1 MRLTS
6 IILFFV
12 SLLSVSCSRDN
23 DAKIEGR
30 WQTTSIESPRH
41 SLYTDSLFW
50 SFDMGVCEMQT
61 LKASNPHY
69 AEQIYGSYLIND
81 DSIRISI
88 SSDYYYMAK
97 QNKYL
102 DWNTQERKFAIREIT
117 LKSLKLSVNDTIY
130 SFRKY
135 Y

>member
-1 MRLTS
+1 MRLKYIFLLV
-6 IILFFV
+6 IIF
-12 SLLSVSCSRDN
+12 LLSCSNDN
-23 DAKIEGR
+23 EVKIEGR

-50 SFDMGVCEMQT
+50 SFDMGVCELQT

-69 AEQIYGSYLIND
+69 AEQIYGSYLINE

-102 DWNTQERKFAIREIT
+102 DWNTQERKFAIRELT
-117 LKSLKLSVNDTIY
+117 TKSLKLSINDTIY

>member
-1 MRLTS
+1 MRLKH
-6 IILFFV
+6 IVILFSILF
-12 SLLSVSCSRDN
+12 LSCSKDN
-23 DAKIEGR
+23 EVKIEGR

-50 SFDMGVCEMQT
+50 SFDMGVCELQT

>member
-1 MRLTS
+1 MRLKYIFPLV
-6 IILFFV
+6 IIF
-12 SLLSVSCSRDN
+12 LLSCSKDN
-23 DAKIEGR
+23 EVKIEGR

-50 SFDMGVCEMQT
+50 SFDMGVCELQT

-102 DWNTQERKFAIREIT
+102 DWNTQERKFAIRELT

>member
-1 MRLTS
+1 MRLKH
-6 IILFFV
+6 IVILFSILF
-12 SLLSVSCSRDN
+12 LSCSKDN
-23 DAKIEGR
+23 DAKLEGR

-88 SSDYYYMAK
+88 STDYYYIAK

-102 DWNTQERKFAIREIT
+102 DWNTPQRKFAIRELT
-117 LKSLKLSVNDTIY
+117 SKSLKLSVNDTIY

>member
-1 MRLTS
+1 MKLKY
-6 IILFFV
+6 IILLIVVTFI
-12 SLLSVSCSRDN
+12 SCSKDN
-23 DAKIEGR
+23 EMKIEGR
-30 WQTTSIESPRH
+30 WQTTTIESPRH

-50 SFDMGVCEMQT
+50 SFDKGVCEMQT

-69 AEQIYGSYLIND
+69 AEQIYANYLING
-81 DSIRISI
+81 DSIKISVPAQ
-88 SSDYYYMAK
+88 YMGLAK

-102 DWNTQERKFAIREIT
+102 DWNTQQRKFAIRELT
-117 LKSLKLSVNDTIY
+117 SKSLKLSVNDTIY